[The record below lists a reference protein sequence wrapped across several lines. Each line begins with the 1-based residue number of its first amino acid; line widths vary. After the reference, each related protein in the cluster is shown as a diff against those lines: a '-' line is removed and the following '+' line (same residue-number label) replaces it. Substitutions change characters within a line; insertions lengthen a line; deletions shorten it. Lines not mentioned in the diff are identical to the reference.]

1 MHTTTRIQRN
11 ALNLALVSACALGA
25 SVFGGAAQAATTNAT
40 ASTTIVAP
48 MTITKAFDL
57 AFGKFATTGAGTLTV
72 NTAGTRT
79 FSGAVTVLT
88 GITPSAA
95 KFDVTGDST
104 STFSISF
111 TGTSTTLT
119 SGANTMA
126 FSSFSDASG
135 AGAVSGN
142 PTTGT
147 LVAGV
152 ASIYVGGALTV
163 GAVQPAGTYT
173 GTITAVVDYN

>member
-1 MHTTTRIQRN
+1 MHTNTRIQRN
-11 ALNLALVSACALGA
+11 ALKLALVSACALGA
-25 SVFGGAAQAATTNAT
+25 AGLGGAAQAATTNASAT
-40 ASTTIVAP
+40 TTIVAP

-88 GITPSAA
+88 GITPAAA

-126 FSSFSDASG
+126 FSSFSDATG